1 MSQAD
6 AVSLRMLL
14 GRIDSSA
21 PAIQAA
27 AAAMMKHYDKSAGV
41 AVVEWR
47 NCLHNC
53 RRDQLMPLLYVANE
67 VLQNSKRNRGNKFL
81 EAFSP
86 VLGQSIIH
94 MVQQDASIVEKIR
107 RTVKIWGDRRVLS
120 VRFVN
125 QLLHGL
131 DPFREGGNPSVV
143 AHRRPGPPPAATQQ
157 SSAVVATES
166 QGFSPITELPDSQ
179 TTVSTSGPSPEE
191 IIEVHDD
198 DEDYNGDTGDQD
210 HHDTSMH
217 DDEDEAEEEDDF
229 DSFLRDTSSG
239 AGVLDVQLEV
249 DPNALLQAQT
259 SGKLTASAANAASVN
274 QRWLKR
280 RRSSMESAGSASSQ
294 ASAAKR
300 ASVLRGPPTAN
311 STSGA
316 PQRRKNR
323 RRKSVNILSTNS
335 LLELWNQVASLQ
347 QSYDYSLVMLNEIT
361 PEALSDNGQDLE
373 TMVGDSLLDQYRQ
386 VLRFQ
391 ELVSQQRRSI
401 HAIAQERYQLQ
412 KEAVRYLP
420 WLELALKQDLEDIA
434 FCNELEQK
442 LELVRDVHGPARQAR
457 DERLAEEELKR
468 AQEEEEERKRKE
480 EAERLKFLE
489 SALNKETEAKP
500 GMVWNRATQEYQ
512 YLNTEESWRD

>member
-1 MSQAD
+1 MSQSD

-86 VLGQSIIH
+86 VLGQSIVY

-125 QLLHGL
+125 ELLHGL
-131 DPFREGGNPSVV
+131 DPFREGGRKNSQTASTPSSRIPT
-143 AHRRPGPPPAATQQ
+143 RRPSAPAV
-157 SSAVVATES
+157 AVVAAES
-166 QGFSPITELPDSQ
+166 EGFSPPIESQDSSRP
-179 TTVSTSGPSPEE
+179 TSTDPSADNM
-191 IIEVHDD
+191 IQDVDEV
-198 DEDYNGDTGDQD
+198 DENDVFINEN
-210 HHDTSMH
+210 
-217 DDEDEAEEEDDF
+217 DEEEEDDF
-229 DSFLRDTSSG
+229 DFFLRDSSEG
-239 AGVLDVQLEV
+239 SGGGLDVQLHV
-249 DPNALLQAQT
+249 DPAMLLSSTQPQGAT
-259 SGKLTASAANAASVN
+259 TASTAAASSVN

-280 RRSSMESAGSASSQ
+280 RRSSMESAGSGASSQ
-294 ASAAKR
+294 SVAKR
-300 ASVLRGPPTAN
+300 GSQLRQPTTIAP
-311 STSGA
+311 SGGN
-316 PQRRKNR
+316 QRRTKSR
-323 RRKSVNILSTNS
+323 RRRSLNLLSTNS
-335 LLELWNQVASLQ
+335 LLELWNQVSSLQ
-347 QSYDYSLVMLNEIT
+347 QSFDYSLAMLSDIT
-361 PEALSDNGQDLE
+361 PESLSDNSQDLE

-391 ELVSQQRRSI
+391 ELVSQQRRSL
-401 HAIAQERYQLQ
+401 HGIAQERYQLQ

-434 FCNELEQK
+434 FCNDLEQK
-442 LELVRDVHGPARQAR
+442 LELVRDLHGPARQAR

-468 AQEEEEERKRKE
+468 AQEEELERQRKE

-500 GMVWNRATQEYQ
+500 GMVWNRATGEYQ